1 MKIIKPPIFGKITY
15 LVPDKNETN
24 GIDIIRINTLGSKIL
39 NARLPDLK
47 LSPKTESMF
56 SEKIK
61 SSKLKYCLPTQNRE
75 YLIFVFLVS
84 DACAVMD

>member
-61 SSKLKYCLPTQNRE
+61 IIRQIIDAVIKSK
-75 YLIFVFLVS
+75 IVDFLRICKIS
-84 DACAVMD
+84 